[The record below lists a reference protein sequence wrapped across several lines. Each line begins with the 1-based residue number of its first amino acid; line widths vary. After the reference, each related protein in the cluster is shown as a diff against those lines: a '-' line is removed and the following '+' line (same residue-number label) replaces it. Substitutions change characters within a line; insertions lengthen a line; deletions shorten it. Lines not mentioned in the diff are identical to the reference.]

1 MFESFEAAK
10 AAEWRGGRTQPWMGK
25 VREETEPKNVT
36 FAGLYNFDAVA
47 YESVLV
53 GLFDIYRCKG
63 GPRYGC
69 PLEYEGHD
77 LTGHSEFDSLYAP
90 PFFLDEHAALQNDGP
105 SFE

>member
-1 MFESFEAAK
+1 M
-10 AAEWRGGRTQPWMGK
+10 
-25 VREETEPKNVT
+25 
-36 FAGLYNFDAVA
+36 A

-77 LTGHSEFDSLYAP
+77 LKGHSEFDSLYVTTFSKHTVQSVHVLVATP
-90 PFFLDEHAALQNDGP
+90 VAAIM
-105 SFE
+105 